1 MRIIQENDLLE
12 LKNDLVFQEVFGKQK
27 NSKITGHLLSLI
39 LERKVSNVNLDLNKR
54 MLGNRIDSKTGR
66 LDIRAKFNDGEDC
79 NIELQVSS
87 YEYMEKRMLEYWA
100 GMYTQKISSGDD
112 YGTLKPSISIL
123 IADYKIKGL
132 EDIENYHTVWNLR
145 ERKNLNKIITK
156 DIELH
161 ILEIPKIK
169 NTKIGKDE
177 LALWLKFIENPL
189 NEEVQK
195 NMKEKENKLLKQAEE
210 ELAYLS
216 GDPDFKRLVD
226 ARVGFLRDQNTFEAV
241 GKEKGYKQGRVD
253 GHIEG
258 KEEGRKEGKAEG
270 IALGKEQEKAKNKAK
285 LQEIAKKLLKLKMPI
300 EQIMEITELT
310 EEEIKKIEID
320 KN

>member
-1 MRIIQENDLLE
+1 
-12 LKNDLVFQEVFGKQK
+12 
-27 NSKITGHLLSLI
+27 
-39 LERKVSNVNLDLNKR
+39 

-79 NIELQVSS
+79 NIELQVAS

-132 EDIENYHTVWNLR
+132 EDIEDYHTVWNLR

-241 GKEKGYKQGRVD
+241 GKEKGYKQGRA
-253 GHIEG
+253 
-258 KEEGRKEGKAEG
+258 KGRIEGKAEG
-270 IALGKEQEKAKNKAK
+270 REEGKADEKIS
-285 LQEIAKKLLKLKMPI
+285 IAKKMLEKKMS
-300 EQIMEITELT
+300 MEDISELTGLT